1 VKKALITGGA
11 GFIGLHLARHL
22 LEHGW
27 HVHLLDNFSR
37 GARDG
42 ALEALTAD
50 PGARCLSADLLDPR
64 ALEGLERDYSHVVH
78 LAAIIGVANVAGRP
92 FAVLR
97 DNVDMLLRVVEFA
110 RTLGRL
116 ERLVFASTSE
126 VYAGT
131 LEHFELEIPTP
142 ETAALALPDLA
153 RPRTSY
159 ALSKIYGE
167 ALCHHGG
174 LPFTI
179 VRPHNVYGPRMGMQH
194 VVPELLQRAYR
205 AAPGDDLEVFSPDHT
220 RAFCYVADA
229 VELIR
234 RLAEA
239 DAGRG
244 GTFNVGAP
252 REITIREMAEIVI
265 RTVGKPLTI
274 RPGPVTSGSPAR
286 RVPDMTRTIAVTG
299 YPPVHSVEAGVRLT
313 FEWYRD
319 HVFAESAGTRSPA
332 A

>member
-1 VKKALITGGA
+1 VKKVLITGGA

-22 LEHGW
+22 LRHGAE
-27 HVHLLDNFSR
+27 VHLLDNFSR
-37 GARDG
+37 GVRDA
-42 ALEALTAD
+42 ALAELTKD
-50 PGARCLSADLLDPR
+50 PAVRCTPANLLDPH
-64 ALEGLERDYSHVVH
+64 GLNDLDRDYTQVVH
-78 LAAIIGVANVAGRP
+78 LAAIIGVANVAERP
-92 FAVLR
+92 YAVLR
-97 DNVDMLLRVVEFA
+97 DNVDMLLRIIEFA
-110 RTLGRL
+110 RSLARL

-131 LEHFELEIPTP
+131 LEHFELPIPTP
-142 ETAALALPDLA
+142 ETAALALPELA

-167 ALCHHGG
+167 ALCHHSG

-205 AAPGDDLEVFSPDHT
+205 AAPGSDLEVFSADHT
-220 RAFCYVADA
+220 RSFCYVADA

-234 RLAEA
+234 RLAAA
-239 DAGRG
+239 DAGRN
-244 GTFNVGAP
+244 GTFNVGAS

-265 RTVGKPLTI
+265 RTVGKALTV
-274 RPGPVTSGSPAR
+274 RPGAVTAGEPAR
-286 RVPDMTRTIAVTG
+286 RVPDMTHAFAVSG
-299 YPPVHSVEAGVRLT
+299 YQSVHSVEEGVRLT

-319 HVFAESAGTRSPA
+319 HVFAESAGKRSPVA
-332 A
+332 

>member
-11 GFIGLHLARHL
+11 GFIGLHLARQL
-22 LEHGW
+22 LTHGYR
-27 HVHLLDNFSR
+27 VDLLDNFSR
-37 GARDG
+37 GVRDD
-42 ALEALTAD
+42 ALEAVTAN
-50 PGARCLSADLLDPR
+50 PGVRCLSSDLLDPR
-64 ALEGLERDYSHVVH
+64 GLEGLDRDYTHVVH
-78 LAAIIGVANVAGRP
+78 LAAIIGVANVAERP

-97 DNVDMLLRVVEFA
+97 DNVDMLLRILELA
-110 RTLGRL
+110 RGLARL
-116 ERLVFASTSE
+116 ERVLFASTSE

-131 LEHFELEIPTP
+131 LEHFELPIPTP
-142 ETAALALPDLA
+142 ETTALALGDLA

-167 ALCHHGG
+167 ALCHHSG

-205 AAPGDDLEVFSPDHT
+205 SEPGQSLEVFSADHT
-220 RAFCYVADA
+220 RSFCYVADA
-229 VELIR
+229 VEMIH

-239 DAGRG
+239 DGGKG
-244 GTFNVGAP
+244 GTFNVGAA
-252 REITIREMAEIVI
+252 REITIREMADIVI

-274 RPGPVTSGSPAR
+274 RPGPVTAGSPPR
-286 RVPDMTRTIAVTG
+286 RVPDMTHTLSVSG
-299 YPPVHSVEAGVRLT
+299 YMPVHTVEEGVRLT
-313 FEWYRD
+313 FEWYRE
-319 HVFAESAGTRSPA
+319 HLFAKSAPTRSPA

>member
-1 VKKALITGGA
+1 VKKALVTGGA

-22 LEHGW
+22 LGHGW

-42 ALEALTAD
+42 ALEALTAH
-50 PGARCLSADLLDPR
+50 PGVRCSSANLLEAG
-64 ALEGLERDYSHVVH
+64 ALEGLERDYTHVVH
-78 LAAIIGVANVAGRP
+78 LAAIIGVANVAERP
-92 FAVLR
+92 YAVLR
-97 DNVDMLLRVVEFA
+97 DNVDMLLRIIEFA
-110 RTLGRL
+110 RGLARL

-131 LEHFELEIPTP
+131 LEHFDLQIPTP

-167 ALCHHGG
+167 ALCHHAG

-205 AAPGDDLEVFSPDHT
+205 VAPGGDLEVFSPDHT
-220 RAFCYVADA
+220 RSFCYVADA
-229 VELIR
+229 VEMIH

-239 DAGRG
+239 DAGRD
-244 GTFNVGAP
+244 GTFNVGASH
-252 REITIREMAEIVI
+252 EITIREMAEIVI

-274 RPGPVTSGSPAR
+274 RPGPVTAGSPAR
-286 RVPDMTRTIAVTG
+286 RVPDMTRSIAATG
-299 YPPVHSVEAGVRLT
+299 YAPVHSVEEGVRLT

-319 HVFAESAGTRSPA
+319 HVFTESAGTRSPA

>member
-1 VKKALITGGA
+1 
-11 GFIGLHLARHL
+11 
-22 LEHGW
+22 
-27 HVHLLDNFSR
+27 
-37 GARDG
+37 
-42 ALEALTAD
+42 
-50 PGARCLSADLLDPR
+50 
-64 ALEGLERDYSHVVH
+64 
-78 LAAIIGVANVAGRP
+78 
-92 FAVLR
+92 
-97 DNVDMLLRVVEFA
+97 MLLRIIEFA
-110 RTLGRL
+110 RGLAGL

-131 LEHFELEIPTP
+131 LEHFELPIPTP
-142 ETAALALPDLA
+142 ETAALALPDLG

-167 ALCHHGG
+167 ALCRHAG

-194 VVPELLQRAYR
+194 VVPELLQRAFR
-205 AAPGDDLEVFSPDHT
+205 AAPGSELEVFSPDHT
-220 RAFCYVADA
+220 RSFCYVADA

-239 DAGRG
+239 DAGRN
-244 GTFNVGAP
+244 GTFNVGAS
-252 REITIREMAEIVI
+252 REITVREMAEIVI

-274 RPGPVTSGSPAR
+274 RPGPVTAGSPAR
-286 RVPDMTRTIAVTG
+286 RVPDMTRAILVSG
-299 YPPVHSVEAGVRLT
+299 YQPVHSVEAGVRLT